1 MTSQRVLLADS
12 DERLLRSYADRLTQA
27 GFEVKTATDGLECLD
42 ALKDFD
48 PDLLVLEPQIPWG
61 QGDGVVSLM
70 REEPDVPLVPL
81 IVLTSG
87 TNLLEE
93 YQLPR
98 FPVLER
104 HQKPLSA
111 EELAKSVSRLA
122 RKTAER
128 EAR

>member
-1 MTSQRVLLADS
+1 MMSQRILIADC
-12 DERLLRSYADRLTQA
+12 DERLLHAYADCLCAA
-27 GFEVKTATDGLECLD
+27 GFDVKTASDGLECLD
-42 ALKDFD
+42 VLKDFD

-61 QGDGVVSLM
+61 QGEGVVSLM

-87 TNLLEE
+87 TDLLDA

-104 HQKPLSA
+104 HQKPLSPD
-111 EELAKSVSRLA
+111 ELTKSVQRLA
-122 RKTAER
+122 RNTAER
-128 EAR
+128 

>member
-1 MTSQRVLLADS
+1 MSQRILIADP
-12 DERLLRSYADRLTQA
+12 DQRLSHSYADRLIEV
-27 GFEVKTATDGLECLD
+27 GFEVQTACDGLACID

-87 TNLLEE
+87 TDLLEE

-98 FPVLER
+98 YPVLER
-104 HQKPLSA
+104 HQKPLSP
-111 EELAKSVSRLA
+111 EELIQSIRRLIRDTA
-122 RKTAER
+122 RP
-128 EAR
+128 